1 MKRLHTKCFVVIV
14 CLEEEQ
20 VGGRDYNRKETN
32 KASYNVNLIC
42 LTPENDVSL
51 LLIYCN
57 RASSSLSKL
66 QN

>member
-1 MKRLHTKCFVVIV
+1 MFCRELCFGA
-14 CLEEEQ
+14 LEEEQ

-42 LTPENDVSL
+42 LIPENDVSL

-57 RASSSLSKL
+57 KASLLLSKL
-66 QN
+66 RN